1 MTYNE
6 HDVNSYRELLPDMN
20 DLKIIESGGLGIS
33 KVYDIFIPK
42 EDNGTLYWKKVSSDK
57 EYAEAQIIESKMQ
70 KRFNAKEQNKD
81 NVLQKNLYD
90 DSESTADDEIQEGK
104 ASRSASNILFLSVI
118 VKTQYTA
125 NIANFNIYIHKT
137 YNCINYK
144 TTKLQ
149 LTIQ

>member
-1 MTYNE
+1 MA
-6 HDVNSYRELLPDMN
+6 
-20 DLKIIESGGLGIS
+20 DLKIIESGGLGTS
-33 KVYDIFIPK
+33 KVYDIFMPK

-70 KRFNAKEQNKD
+70 KRFKAKEQNKD
-81 NVLQKNLYD
+81 DVLQKDLYD
-90 DSESTADDEIQEGK
+90 DQEIRADDEIEEGK

-118 VKTQYTA
+118 VKTLYTA
-125 NIANFNIYIHKT
+125 NIANFNIHIHET

-144 TTKLQ
+144 TIKLQ